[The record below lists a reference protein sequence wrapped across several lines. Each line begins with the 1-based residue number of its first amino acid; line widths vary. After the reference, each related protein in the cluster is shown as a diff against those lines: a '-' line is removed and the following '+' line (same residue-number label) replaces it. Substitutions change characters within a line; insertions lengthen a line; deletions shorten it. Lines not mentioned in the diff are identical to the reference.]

1 MINLFSWSDA
11 LATGFSDI
19 DLQHKK
25 LISIIDDVFQIAQ
38 TPDGNY
44 ALRMAKAL
52 KALTDYTEY
61 HFSEEELFMRS
72 RGYPGFEGH
81 RLQHSDFVGKVN
93 LEIRSLAALGP
104 EDAYI
109 FYRFLGTWL
118 LDHIAKSDKAWAEWI
133 QERGKD

>member
-1 MINLFSWSDA
+1 MTNLCSWSDA

-25 LISIIDDVFQIAQ
+25 LISIIDDVFRIAQ
-38 TPDGNY
+38 NADGHY
-44 ALRMAKAL
+44 ALNMAKTL

-72 RGYPGFEGH
+72 RHYPGLEGH

-93 LEIRSLAALGP
+93 MEIRSLAAAGP
-104 EDAYI
+104 DDAYL

-133 QERGKD
+133 QEQGKD